1 MAVATGGAAMA
12 QAETATIDR
21 GAGVEPHLDPSVVTE
36 IVEALGREDRETFLR
51 HVSQFHV
58 ADFADLIEQL
68 PHQDRQRAIRIL
80 GHDLPSGSLPELEE
94 GVRDEVLDFIEPE
107 VLVQA
112 VSALDSDD
120 AVYLLE
126 DLEPGE
132 RREVLR
138 SLERGDRVAVEQA
151 LSYPE
156 DSAGRM
162 MQREVVT
169 APTFWAVGQA
179 IDFMRLESDLPQQFY
194 EIIVVDP
201 ACRPV
206 GIVPL
211 GRLMASR
218 RHVGLE
224 AIMNRDFR
232 SIRADDP
239 QEEVAYLFNQYHLV
253 SAPVVDGAGRLVG
266 SINIDD
272 AMGALDEQAEED
284 IHRLGGVGD
293 EEITDSVV
301 EIAIRRFP
309 WLAANLA
316 TAILASLV
324 ISIFDETISQLV
336 ALAVLMPIVASMGG
350 IAGTQTLTVAVRALA
365 ARDITSTNAVR
376 VVMREALVGVANGLA
391 FALLVALI
399 AYFWYGNAML
409 GMVLGF
415 AMIMNLFVAALAGI
429 LIPLGCERV
438 GADPALASG
447 TFVTTVTDVVGFF
460 MFLGL
465 GSWLL
470 I

>member
-1 MAVATGGAAMA
+1 MST
-12 QAETATIDR
+12 TATATDNP
-21 GAGVEPHLDPSVVTE
+21 AASVEPHLDPAFVTQ
-36 IVEALGREDRETFLR
+36 IVDALARGDRATLLR
-51 HVSQFHV
+51 HVSRFHA
-58 ADFADLIEQL
+58 ADIADLIEQL
-68 PHQDRQRAIRIL
+68 PPEDRRQSIRIL
-80 GHDLPSGSLPELEE
+80 GPDLPPESLPELEE
-94 GVRDEVLDFIEPE
+94 GVRDEVLDVIEPE
-107 VLVQA
+107 VLVRA

-126 DLEPGE
+126 DLEPE
-132 RREVLR
+132 QRREVLR
-138 SLERGDRVAVEQA
+138 ALERGDRVAVEQA
-151 LSYPE
+151 LGYPE

-169 APTFWAVGQA
+169 APPFWNVGQV
-179 IDFMRLESDLPQQFY
+179 IDLMRLESELPQQFY

-201 ACRPV
+201 ARRPV
-206 GIVPL
+206 GVIPL
-211 GRLMASR
+211 GRLMATR

-224 AIMNRDFR
+224 AIMSEDFR
-232 SIRADDP
+232 SIGAGEP
-239 QEEVAYLFNQYHLV
+239 EEDVAYLFNQYHLV
-253 SAPVVDGAGRLVG
+253 SAPVVDNAGRLVG
-266 SINIDD
+266 AINIED

-293 EEITDSVV
+293 EEITDSVA
-301 EIAIRRFP
+301 EIAVRRFP

-365 ARDITSTNAVR
+365 ARDITSTNASR
-376 VVMREALVGVANGLA
+376 VIMREALVGVANGLA
-391 FALLVALI
+391 FALIVAVI

-409 GMVLGF
+409 GVVLGF
-415 AMIMNLFVAALAGI
+415 AMIMNLFVAALSGI

-460 MFLGL
+460 IFLGL

-470 I
+470 L

>member
-1 MAVATGGAAMA
+1 MAVATGGAVMA
-12 QAETATIDR
+12 KATAATVDR
-21 GAGVEPHLDPSVVTE
+21 AAAVEPHLDPAVVAE
-36 IVEALGREDRETFLR
+36 IVDALERGNRETFLR
-51 HVSQFHV
+51 HASRFHA

-68 PHQDRQRAIRIL
+68 PPQDRRRAVRML
-80 GHDLPSGSLPELEE
+80 GHDLPTDSLPELEE
-94 GVRDEVLDFIEPE
+94 GVRDEVLDVIEPD

-112 VSALDSDD
+112 VAALDSDD

-126 DLEPGE
+126 DLEPDQM
-132 RREVLR
+132 REVLR
-138 SLERGDRVAVEQA
+138 TLERGDRLAVEQA
-151 LSYPE
+151 LRYPE

-169 APTFWAVGQA
+169 APPFWTVGQV
-179 IDFMRLESDLPQQFY
+179 IDLMRLETVLPQQFY

-201 ACRPV
+201 ARRPV
-206 GIVPL
+206 GVIPL
-211 GRLMASR
+211 GRLMATR

-224 AIMNRDFR
+224 DIMNNDFR
-232 SIRADDP
+232 SIRADNP
-239 QEEVAYLFNQYHLV
+239 QEDVAYLFNQYHLV
-253 SAPVVDGAGRLVG
+253 SAPVVDIAGRLVG
-266 SINIDD
+266 AINIDD

-284 IHRLGGVGD
+284 IHRLGSVGD
-293 EEITDSVV
+293 EEITDSVM
-301 EIAIRRFP
+301 EIAVRRFP

-324 ISIFDETISQLV
+324 ISLFDETITRLV

-365 ARDITSTNAVR
+365 ARDITSTNALR
-376 VVMREALVGVANGLA
+376 VVMREALVGVANGVV
-391 FALLVALI
+391 FALI
-399 AYFWYGNAML
+399 AAVIAYSWYGDVML
-409 GMVLGF
+409 GAVLGF

-429 LIPLGCERV
+429 LVPLGCERV

-470 I
+470 L